1 MGEGF
6 GMNRSPVPSPWR
18 TKGLMHANIA
28 NFVRQD
34 VRVSKRKPL
43 LPVFEAV
50 SNALD
55 AINDRKSP
63 GTIQVQVLRHPDQL
77 DGGRGDPFGFIVRD
91 NGIGFTK
98 ENIDSFDE
106 IYSVKKLNR
115 GGKGRG

>member
-1 MGEGF
+1 MDEGS
-6 GMNRSPVPSPWR
+6 GVNRSPVAPPWR
-18 TKGLMHANIA
+18 TKRMLHANIA

-50 SNALD
+50 SNGLD
-55 AINDRKSP
+55 AIADRKSS
-63 GTIQVQVLRHPDQL
+63 GTIQVQVLRHPGQL
-77 DGGRGDPFGFIVRD
+77 DGSRGDPFGFIVKD

-106 IYSVKKLNR
+106 IYS
-115 GGKGRG
+115 